1 MPFPRLM
8 FPRVPWPAFARAF
21 PLGRGKAAG
30 RDRAS
35 RPAPRVLDAIAVLL
49 TFGSGASDVASFT
62 RLGSVFT
69 SVMTGNIAVFG
80 LSLAQGSL
88 SLALHTLLAVCGY
101 VLGVAAGA
109 RFGWL
114 RTKSGTEDGWPRHI
128 RVTLLAEFALY
139 AGVVAGWEITG
150 SRPSGVA
157 QYVLLILAACA
168 MGIQSA
174 AVNQMGLR
182 DVSTTYLTGTL
193 TGLVSAI
200 ARRDG
205 KPVGWRRQFV
215 LLSLLAGATA
225 SGLCVANAP
234 AVVPFL
240 PLLAI
245 GTTTALLTLSGA
257 RNE

>member
-1 MPFPRLM
+1 
-8 FPRVPWPAFARAF
+8 
-21 PLGRGKAAG
+21 
-30 RDRAS
+30 
-35 RPAPRVLDAIAVLL
+35 
-49 TFGSGASDVASFT
+49 
-62 RLGSVFT
+62 
-69 SVMTGNIAVFG
+69 
-80 LSLAQGSL
+80 
-88 SLALHTLLAVCGY
+88 
-101 VLGVAAGA
+101 
-109 RFGWL
+109 
-114 RTKSGTEDGWPRHI
+114 
-128 RVTLLAEFALY
+128 
-139 AGVVAGWEITG
+139 
-150 SRPSGVA
+150 
-157 QYVLLILAACA
+157 